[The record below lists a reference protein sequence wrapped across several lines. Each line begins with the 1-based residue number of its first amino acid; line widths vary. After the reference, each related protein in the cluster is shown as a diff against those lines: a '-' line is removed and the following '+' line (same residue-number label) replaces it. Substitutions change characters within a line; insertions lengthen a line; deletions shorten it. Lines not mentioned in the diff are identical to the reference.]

1 MTSTRIFLNNIA
13 FIVLQINFQ
22 YMQDRLETS
31 SNVFF
36 FDEDQIIIIL
46 ICRID
51 LQMCHL
57 RVFSTTLTKINN

>member
-36 FDEDQIIIIL
+36 FDKDQIIIIL

-57 RVFSTTLTKINN
+57 RVFSTALTKINN